1 MANLTLRSVKGTPL
15 TYEELDGN
23 FEYFTG
29 SIDAINDTTG
39 SFLTSADTSSFL
51 TSADTASFLTSTDT
65 GSFVTATQTGSF
77 ITAAQTGSFITAAQT
92 GSMNITDTKYT
103 VNTAL
108 SASGST
114 QSTTSVCSYGV
125 NVFEYVTL
133 SNIATKLPQPVTGKS
148 VKIVNLGNTLL
159 KVYPS
164 NVGGRINNLPIN
176 EPAILPPDGKLYEFI
191 CIENPLPGAWTFST
205 PATGQYDSGEISIS
219 IDTSNPNSVVTAIN
233 SEKYGYI
240 RGTFGG
246 TMNFNSKNLPSQWIP
261 SGFIIGGYNGNNSFD
276 IGLYFRPD
284 TPWECIS
291 KIKVYTNLIQ
301 AYDEYGDE
309 INMGGDVSILACGRY
324 EYYDLANPTELVGN
338 NGGAISQELFDFY
351 LNKTIYGEPI
361 TGSTAY
367 TSANIGDPG
376 TLWGEIV
383 KTETTQPIYAGVDA
397 GSIGSPGEYEGT
409 FIGNKSLGTV
419 PYPYTG
425 TPGIPQGT
433 PVEYYYSSYISF
445 QMNVLPYDN
454 VGTIDL
460 KFRFVIEY
468 Y

>member
-1 MANLTLRSVKGTPL
+1 MPNLTLRSTKGAPL
-15 TYEELDGN
+15 THDELDGN

-29 SIDAINDTTG
+29 SINAINASTG
-39 SFLTSADTSSFL
+39 SFLTSAATS
-51 TSADTASFLTSTDT
+51 
-65 GSFVTATQTGSF
+65 
-77 ITAAQTGSFITAAQT
+77 
-92 GSMNITDTKYT
+92 SMNISDTLYT

-133 SNIATKLPQPVTGKS
+133 SNIAAKLPQPVTGKS
-148 VKIVNLGNTLL
+148 VKIINLGNTLL

-164 NVGGRINNLPIN
+164 NVGGQINNLPIN
-176 EPAILPPDGKLYEFI
+176 EPAIIPPDGNLYEFI
-191 CIENPLPGAWTFST
+191 CIKNPLPGAWTFST

-219 IDTSNPNSVVTAIN
+219 IDSSNPNSVVTAIN

-240 RGTFGG
+240 SGGAGG
-246 TMNFNSKNLPSQWIP
+246 TMNNNSKNKPPQWLP
-261 SGFIIGGYNGNNSFD
+261 SGFVLGEYNPGLL
-276 IGLYFRPD
+276 GLYFRPD
-284 TPWECIS
+284 TPWNGIS
-291 KIKVYTNLIQ
+291 KVKVYTNLIQ

-309 INMGGDVSILACGRY
+309 ISMGGDTRILAAGRY
-324 EYYDLANPTELVGN
+324 EYYSLTNPTQLVGN
-338 NGGAISQELFDFY
+338 NGGAISTQIIELST
-351 LNKTIYGEPI
+351 NKTIGGTPT
-361 TGSTAY
+361 TGSTEY
-367 TSANIGDPG
+367 TSTNIGDPG
-376 TLWGEIV
+376 TLWGEFI
-383 KTETTQPIYAGVDA
+383 KAETTSSYYVGVDA
-397 GSIGSPGEYEGT
+397 GSIGNEYEGT

-419 PYPYTG
+419 PYPFTS
-425 TPGIPQGT
+425 PVSQGT

-445 QMNVLPYDN
+445 QMDVLPYDN